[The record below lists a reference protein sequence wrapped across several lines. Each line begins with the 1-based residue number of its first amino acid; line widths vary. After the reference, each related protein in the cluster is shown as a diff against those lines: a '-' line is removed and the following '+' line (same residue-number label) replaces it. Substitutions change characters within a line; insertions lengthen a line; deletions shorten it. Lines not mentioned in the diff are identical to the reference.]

1 MNFNSLQ
8 YLCFLPVTVILYYI
22 LPKRVKNPVL
32 LAASFYFYAC
42 WQPLYA
48 LLMLFSI
55 AATYV
60 CGLLIDRFNS
70 RKKLWLALCFAINL
84 AILFFFKYFNFATD
98 TVTDVLRLL
107 GVNASPL
114 TLDVLLPVGISFY
127 TFQALGYTVDVYRGS
142 VPVEKNFIDYALF
155 VSFFPQL
162 VAGPIE
168 RTGNIVPQLKAAHK
182 FSFINIRDGM
192 TLILWGLMK
201 KMLIADNAAVVVNTV
216 YNNVGAH
223 SGKQFIFA
231 TVMFALQIYCDFS
244 AYSDIAKGSAKL
256 IGIDL
261 MKNFDCPYGAQS
273 IKDFWRRWH
282 ISLSTWFK
290 DYLYFPLG
298 GSRCSKLRNCINLVI
313 VFAVSGLWH
322 GAAMTFVLW
331 GLLHGIYQ
339 VTGIVLTPLKK
350 KFYTV
355 IPQKNIIMA
364 VIRTLFTFALVCIG
378 WVLFR
383 ANSVGDA
390 LVVFKEIFTLS
401 GVFDIFSLGLS
412 RGTLWAVGIA
422 AAVLVL
428 FDFTDR
434 HDAVTR
440 FVNRHTLLRY
450 AVWLVILLSIFVFGY
465 YGSGFDPQ
473 DFVYFQF

>member
-8 YLCFLPVTVILYYI
+8 YLCFLPVTIFLYFL
-22 LPKRVKNPVL
+22 LPRKVKNPIL
-32 LAASFYFYAC
+32 LVASFYFYAC

-48 LLMLFSI
+48 LLMLLSI
-55 AATYV
+55 AATYA
-60 CGLLIDRFNS
+60 CGLLIGKFNH
-70 RKKLWLALCFAINL
+70 RKKLWLALCFVINL
-84 AILFFFKYFNFATD
+84 AILFFFKYFNFI
-98 TVTDVLRLL
+98 
-107 GVNASPL
+107 SQ
-114 TLDVLLPVGISFY
+114 TLADALSLVGTSVDPPTLNVLLPVGISFY
-127 TFQALGYTVDVYRGS
+127 TFQALGYTVDVYRGD
-142 VPVEKNFIDYALF
+142 VAPEKNFVDYALF

-168 RTGNIVPQLKAAHK
+168 RTGNILPQLKVAHK
-182 FSFINIRDGM
+182 PKLVNVRDGLS
-192 TLILWGLMK
+192 LILWGLMK
-201 KMLIADNAAVVVNTV
+201 KMIIADNAAVAVNTV
-216 YNNVGAH
+216 YNNVSAY

-231 TVMFALQIYCDFS
+231 TVMFAMQIYCDFS
-244 AYSDIAKGSAKL
+244 AYSDIARGSAKIL
-256 IGIDL
+256 DIDL
-261 MKNFDCPYGAQS
+261 MQNFDCPYGAQS

-298 GSRCSKLRNCINLVI
+298 GSRCSKLRNCINLVV

-339 VTGIVLTPLKK
+339 VAGILLAPVKK
-350 KFYTV
+350 RFYSV

-364 VIRTLFTFALVCIG
+364 VLRTLFTFSLVCIG

-383 ANSVGDA
+383 ANSISDA
-390 LVVFKEIFTLS
+390 VFVFKNIFTLS
-401 GVFDIFSLGLS
+401 GVFDVFSLGLS
-412 RGTLWAVGIA
+412 RGMLNVVGVA
-422 AAVLVL
+422 CAVLLL

-434 HDAVTR
+434 NGKVTS
-440 FVNRHTLLRY
+440 FVNKYALVRY
-450 AVWLVILLSIFVFGY
+450 AVWFVLLISIFVFGY